1 MPLVPHTGFL
11 NRIRIIYK
19 PDGVI
24 FSAPWWE
31 NYMRNEFLWQG
42 DHFCFFKPVSF
53 LILISIISTGFLSSL
68 NLTGVPPAQAHLD
81 HLPHF
86 NSGGNRYGYG
96 DHISYISIEPEYG
109 TTDYPSM
116 LTFSVQDFDGND
128 IYNITTMVEIYDSI
142 SGKRIHLFPWTF
154 REIGDFHLYYQ
165 FPKKGGYQVV
175 LSVRDAVE
183 NKAVNGYGQPISS
196 LSTDPPRSILGD
208 ISNCDCIRTIFN
220 ISIATTFGTI
230 QNTLFI
236 ICIVSPLI
244 LLGLVLSKNYYK
256 KSSMYRSKQNV
267 YSSTSNV
274 RWDGQREVRAAKDGS
289 ASGKQV
295 VKYSIMLLALA
306 GGIVHL
312 VVFPEHGSL
321 HIYYSI
327 FLLAASGGQIAY
339 GILYFL
345 VMLSKPFYEVS
356 ATNEIR
362 STYLNNMAVN
372 WFGFFGTAVLVG
384 LYIYVLLYPPP
395 LSPTNQ
401 PEEIEIAGVLAKSLE
416 VALLIGIAFIIKWDR
431 QKFHKM
437 ITKVNQ

>member
-1 MPLVPHTGFL
+1 MVLYFQDRGGENNMRNGFL
-11 NRIRIIYK
+11 
-19 PDGVI
+19 
-24 FSAPWWE
+24 S
-31 NYMRNEFLWQG
+31 QG
-42 DHFCFFKPVSF
+42 EHFCFFKPVSF
-53 LILISIISTGFLSSL
+53 LILISIISTGFFVSF
-68 NLTGVPPAQAHLD
+68 NVAGVPPAQAHLD

-96 DHISYISIEPEYG
+96 DYISYISIEPEYG

-116 LTFSVQDFDGND
+116 LTFSVQDFDGNH
-128 IYNITTMVEIYDSI
+128 IYNMTTMVEIYDSF
-142 SGKRIHLFPWTF
+142 SGKRVHLFPWTF
-154 REIGDFHLYYQ
+154 RDIGDFHLYYQ

-175 LSVRDAVE
+175 LSVRDTAE
-183 NKAVNGYGQPISS
+183 SKAVNSYGQPISS

-208 ISNCDCIRTIFN
+208 TSNCDCIRTIFN

-256 KSSMYRSKQNV
+256 KSSMHRSKSNV
-267 YSSTSNV
+267 YSSTSDV
-274 RWDGQREVRAAKDGS
+274 RWDGQREVKTAKEGS
-289 ASGKQV
+289 ASGKQI

-384 LYIYVLLYPPP
+384 LYTYVLLYPPP

>member
-1 MPLVPHTGFL
+1 MH
-11 NRIRIIYK
+11 
-19 PDGVI
+19 
-24 FSAPWWE
+24 
-31 NYMRNEFLWQG
+31 
-42 DHFCFFKPVSF
+42 
-53 LILISIISTGFLSSL
+53 
-68 NLTGVPPAQAHLD
+68 
-81 HLPHF
+81 
-86 NSGGNRYGYG
+86 
-96 DHISYISIEPEYG
+96 
-109 TTDYPSM
+109 
-116 LTFSVQDFDGND
+116 
-128 IYNITTMVEIYDSI
+128 
-142 SGKRIHLFPWTF
+142 
-154 REIGDFHLYYQ
+154 
-165 FPKKGGYQVV
+165 
-175 LSVRDAVE
+175 
-183 NKAVNGYGQPISS
+183 
-196 LSTDPPRSILGD
+196 
-208 ISNCDCIRTIFN
+208 
-220 ISIATTFGTI
+220 
-230 QNTLFI
+230 
-236 ICIVSPLI
+236 
-244 LLGLVLSKNYYK
+244 
-256 KSSMYRSKQNV
+256 RSKSNV
-267 YSSTSNV
+267 YTSTSDV
-274 RWDGQREVRAAKDGS
+274 RWDGQREVKTDNEGS
-289 ASGKQV
+289 ASGKQI

-345 VMLSKPFYEVS
+345 VMLSKPYYEVS

-384 LYIYVLLYPPP
+384 LYTYVLLYPPP